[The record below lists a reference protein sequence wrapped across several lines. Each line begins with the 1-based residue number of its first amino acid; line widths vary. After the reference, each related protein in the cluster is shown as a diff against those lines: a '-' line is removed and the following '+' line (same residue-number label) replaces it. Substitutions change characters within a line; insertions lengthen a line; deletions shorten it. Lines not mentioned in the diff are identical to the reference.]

1 MYNLLSGMRVVEA
14 ASFVAAPS
22 CALHLAQMGAEVI
35 RIDQAGGG
43 PDFRRWP
50 LVAEGG
56 QSLFWE
62 GVNKSKKSVALDL
75 SRPEGREL
83 AAQIITA
90 PGENGGL
97 FVTNYPVNGFL
108 AYNRLIA
115 RRPDLICVRV
125 MGWADGRPAVDYT
138 VNAAVGVPL
147 ITGPVGHDGPVN
159 HVLPAWDLLTGAYAA
174 FCLLA
179 AERSRRETG
188 QGQEVRLPLSD
199 IAISSLGCLGLL
211 AEVQLGKQDRPRVG
225 NDLFGAFGRDFLTAD
240 GERLMVIAITARQ
253 WSGLLK
259 VLGLRQAVAALET
272 ELGVSFAQDEGVRF
286 QHRDRLNPFFE
297 AAFGRATAANL
308 APAFETE
315 GVCWSRYQSLSE
327 AIATNPDFSEANPML
342 SSIGHP
348 GGRYLTPG
356 TGATLPA
363 AARQPSTPCMAL
375 GQHTEEVLAEILGLS
390 SGEIGRLH
398 DTGLAASAARAGLS
412 S

>member
-1 MYNLLSGMRVVEA
+1 MYDLLNGMRVIEA

-43 PDFRRWP
+43 PDFHRWP
-50 LVAEGG
+50 LAQSGG

-62 GVNKSKKSVALDL
+62 GLNKAKKSVALDL

-83 AAQIITA
+83 ATQIITA

-97 FVTNYPVNGFL
+97 FVTNYPVSGFL
-108 AYNRLIA
+108 AYDRLAA
-115 RRPDLICVRV
+115 RRPDLVCVRV

-179 AERSRRETG
+179 AERTRRDTG

-199 IAISSLGCLGLL
+199 IAIASLGCVGLL
-211 AEVQLGKQDRPRVG
+211 AEVQLARQDRPRVG
-225 NDLFGAFGRDFLTAD
+225 NDLFGAFGRDFVTAD
-240 GERLMVIAITARQ
+240 GERLMVVAITARQ
-253 WSGLLK
+253 WAGLLK
-259 VLGLRQAVAALET
+259 VLGLQQRVAALES
-272 ELGVSFAQDEGVRF
+272 ELGISFARDEGLRF
-286 QHRDRLNPFFE
+286 QHRRRLNPLFE
-297 AAFGRATAANL
+297 AAFARVTAADL
-308 APAFETE
+308 APAFESE
-315 GVCWSRYQSLSE
+315 GVCWSRYRSLHE
-327 AIATNPDFSEANPML
+327 ALETAPEFSEANPML
-342 SSIGHP
+342 SSVGHP

-363 AARQPSTPCMAL
+363 ASRCPSPPCTTL
-375 GQHTEEVLAEILGLS
+375 GQHTEEVLTEILNLPS
-390 SGEIGRLH
+390 HEIARLH
-398 DTGLAASAARAGLS
+398 DIGIAASAAAAA
-412 S
+412 